1 MSLPCTAQSRA
12 AWGGPGGP
20 RPHSPVPSS
29 GSSVHRGKAPTAGC
43 RVACGCQAPLTA
55 GSWLRWGSWASP
67 ARPSPS
73 LLIGLLEWQS
83 LHPGGDWLISVP
95 ALRLTAYVV
104 KVFSLAANLIAID
117 AQVLC
122 GAVKWLIIEKQ
133 KPDGIFSEDGPVIHQ
148 EMTVR
153 GRGSGQAEEGAPG
166 SHRIDRRK
174 TTPSPGVS
182 LFQCKDQRPSES
194 SAKPKP
200 LPPHSEN
207 KPRTPQSCGSPN
219 GIPMPAAAASPSNLR
234 LDSRCM
240 ESESL
245 GAGPRNQFLQPT
257 PHPRD
262 ADACIS

>member
-1 MSLPCTAQSRA
+1 MVPAGLVHTALCPVLDPQSTEARRPLRA
-12 AWGGPGGP
+12 AEWPAVVKRLLRLGLGLGGE
-20 RPHSPVPSS
+20 
-29 GSSVHRGKAPTAGC
+29 AG
-43 RVACGCQAPLTA
+43 
-55 GSWLRWGSWASP
+55 P
-67 ARPSPS
+67 ARPGPAPLCS
-73 LLIGLLEWQS
+73 LVCWNGSLCIPEAIGL
-83 LHPGGDWLISVP
+83 HSVP

-148 EMTVR
+148 EMIVR
-153 GRGSGQAEEGAPG
+153 GRGSGQAEEGAPE

-182 LFQCKDQRPSES
+182 LFHCKDQRPSES

-200 LPPHSEN
+200 LPLHSEN

-240 ESESL
+240 ESETL
-245 GAGPRNQFLQPT
+245 GAGPRNRFLQPT